1 MVITRFENE
10 GMRRNILKISGGKGK
25 EIWIEK
31 DLTWEER
38 RIR

>member
-10 GMRRNILKISGGKGK
+10 GMKKHFKNKWRLKGK
-25 EIWIEK
+25 EIWIKK